1 MAASRSNRPS
11 SRLLVATWAA
21 AALFAASSWHGPAP
35 AAAQSRQQENEGRR
49 TDRETRRDQI
59 REDIVLR
66 ESIDVRLI
74 SLDAVVTDSSDQPI
88 GGLTKDDFELKV
100 EGEPVEILSVS
111 AGEDLRSTVS
121 GRLTILLFIDERHL
135 QRKHR
140 DTALAE
146 IADALDAE
154 MATNPTWVAA
164 AAFGD
169 TLEPL
174 LAPTR
179 DREAVHAVIAAAAN
193 REPPVSGLRNQQRV
207 ASTAVREALRLMA
220 AKGSRYRLGEA
231 SLGSVEANLRNF
243 GEALRLDNLK
253 TISAVRS
260 LVDALAFVP
269 GRKAILFVSDGLPRY
284 PLDRAAKTMYDRL
297 AGDSRRLEG
306 DDLIGDPGSL
316 DLHDRNHLPFG
327 VDRFDGMGRP
337 TGIVQVDDGGA
348 MAFQSLA
355 AQFSCAD
362 AFDQL
367 AALANTH
374 RVTFYPLKPP
384 VIDPSISRLGESSA
398 GRGSI
403 VELSNVRSGLE
414 SLAALTGGL
423 SFAAETGVGEF
434 LQLTRTDIST
444 YYSLSFTPPDA
455 MGDTGIREVTLRIRQ
470 QSSARHRSLRYRT
483 SYVPVTIQQNL
494 ASRAWGA
501 LLFGWEENSHG
512 MEVEIGRPVETQT
525 GDGRPARSFEVLASL
540 PIGELELAPTRATR
554 NPVAS
559 GAFRVVL
566 QVQRDDGSR
575 TQPQHFDF
583 ELNVP
588 VAELEAASSQYIAVR
603 SGLLLPPGTYRL
615 AVGLWEEN
623 SGRSSFVVR
632 ELSVGRPDPSVA

>member
-1 MAASRSNRPS
+1 MNLLAAPRSTRPS
-11 SRLLVATWAA
+11 SRLPVATWVA
-21 AALFAASSWHGPAP
+21 AALFAASFWHGPAP
-35 AAAQSRQQENEGRR
+35 AAAQSRQQEDEGGR
-49 TDRETRRDQI
+49 TGREPG

-88 GGLTKDDFELKV
+88 DGLTKDDFELEV
-100 EGEPVEILSVS
+100 EGEAVEILNVS
-111 AGEDLRSTVS
+111 ASEDLRTTIG

-140 DTALAE
+140 DAALAE
-146 IADALDAE
+146 VADALDAE
-154 MATNPTWVAA
+154 IAANPTWVAA

-169 TLEPL
+169 RLEPL

-179 DREAVHAVIAAAAN
+179 DREAVRAAIAAATN
-193 REPPVSGLRNQQRV
+193 RELPASGLRHQQQT
-207 ASTAVREALRLMA
+207 ASLAVRDALRLMA

-231 SLGSVEANLRNF
+231 SLASVESNLRSF
-243 GEALRLDNLK
+243 GEALRLDTLQ
-253 TISAVRS
+253 TTRAVRS
-260 LVDALAFVP
+260 LVEALAFVP

-297 AGDSRRLEG
+297 AGSSRQFEG

-316 DLHDRNHLPFG
+316 DLQDRNHRPFG
-327 VDRFDGMGRP
+327 NDRFDRMGAP
-337 TGIVQVDDGGA
+337 TGIVQNDDGGA
-348 MAFQSLA
+348 MSFQSLTA
-355 AQFSCAD
+355 ELSCAD

-367 AALANTH
+367 AALANIH

-384 VIDPSISRLGESSA
+384 VADPSISRLGESAA

-414 SLAALTGGL
+414 SLADLTGGL
-423 SFAAETGVGEF
+423 SFASETGVGEF

-444 YYSLSFTPPDA
+444 YYSLSFAPPDS
-455 MGDTGIREVTLRIRQ
+455 MGDTGIREVTLRVRRR
-470 QSSARHRSLRYRT
+470 SSTRHGSVRYRT

-494 ASRAWGA
+494 ASRAWGT
-501 LLFGWEENSHG
+501 LLFGWRENSHG
-512 MEVEIGRPVETQT
+512 MEVEIGRPVGAQT
-525 GDGRPARSFEVLASL
+525 GDGQPARSFEVVASL
-540 PIGELELAPTRATR
+540 PIGKLELAPKRAAR
-554 NPVAS
+554 NPAAS
-559 GAFRVVL
+559 GSFRVVL

-575 TQPQHFDF
+575 MQPQHFDF

-632 ELSVGRPDPSVA
+632 ELSVGQPDPSVA